1 MALPEIILP
10 RWLGKIGAR
19 LPGTP
24 PRFVLVTTL
33 NTMLKRGTL
42 PADMSLFAG
51 RKFEIAVLDA
61 GITVRFGA
69 TAERFT
75 LENFSGAPDLRL
87 AANGID
93 FMRMILREEDPDTLF
108 FSRKLQIEGDTELGL
123 ITKNLLDCVEW
134 PLSNWLLRRQASH

>member
-1 MALPEIILP
+1 MVLPEIILP

-33 NTMLKRGTL
+33 NAMLKRGTL

-61 GITVRFGA
+61 GVTVRFGA

-75 LENFSGAPDLRL
+75 LENYSGPPDLRL

-93 FMRMILREEDPDTLF
+93 FMR
-108 FSRKLQIEGDTELGL
+108 KLHIEGDTELGL
-123 ITKNLLDCVEW
+123 IAKNLLDCVEW
-134 PLSNWLLRRQASH
+134 PLGHWLLRRQAGH